1 MAMREVRVR
10 SRKSRLIKWKWLKL
24 LDRILPTPA
33 VRDLIERGSDGPQIG
48 LLVATRAYET

>member
-48 LLVATRAYET
+48 LLVATRAYES